1 MPSYAGSAAVI
12 RDGFKPL
19 LLLYSVISDTSL
31 YPPLFNP
38 RISPANPSTFS
49 DIIYRFLSSCLTWK
63 NPHTRFNFTGVKDIW
78 RNHHEIRKRNL
89 QPASAPR
96 RQQLLRGV
104 PLHSL
109 WCHPRYCQS
118 GTAHLLSKGLYVE
131 ISAEYRTS
139 IGCVERNIRTII
151 STIWLHGDRTLL
163 NQVFGFELEQ
173 KPRNGAFID
182 ALSHYVV
189 EHYYDWFCKIYLGY
203 PSAYSKVMILQNHK
217 KRREARPGDHRVCLL
232 CSYIVSF

>member
-31 YPPLFNP
+31 YPPLFIMKYERETCNLL
-38 RISPANPSTFS
+38 RRLGVNNSYVGFRYTVYGVIRAIANPELL
-49 DIIYRFLSSCLTWK
+49 IY
-63 NPHTRFNFTGVKDIW
+63 I
-78 RNHHEIRKRNL
+78 
-89 QPASAPR
+89 
-96 RQQLLRGV
+96 
-104 PLHSL
+104 
-109 WCHPRYCQS
+109 
-118 GTAHLLSKGLYVE
+118 SKGLYVE

-189 EHYYDWFCKIYLGY
+189 EHYYD
-203 PSAYSKVMILQNHK
+203 
-217 KRREARPGDHRVCLL
+217 
-232 CSYIVSF
+232 